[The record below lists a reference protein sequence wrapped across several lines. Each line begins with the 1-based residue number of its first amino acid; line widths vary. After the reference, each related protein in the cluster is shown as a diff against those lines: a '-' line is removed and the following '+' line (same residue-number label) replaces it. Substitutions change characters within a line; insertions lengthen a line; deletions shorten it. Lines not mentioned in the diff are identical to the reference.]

1 MYVPRKPHPFGN
13 EYHTIADGDDGKP
26 IMWRIKLQEGKD
38 RPKKADGSWA
48 FPSSFESDHG
58 KTATLML
65 EMTEPIHRTGRVV
78 TMDSGFCVMEGIM
91 AMDAHGIFGQ
101 ALIKKRGRYW
111 PKQVPGDEID
121 KEFKDAALGNTK
133 TLCQELSNDYFL
145 IQCCRDVDYVTKIMS
160 THGVLEEINDHPT
173 WRFVDGE
180 WKSFKYAEPF
190 SRHNRAKHWVDDV
203 NHRRHSPISL
213 EEIWTTKWWPYRQW
227 CMVCSV
233 AEVNAVSSLAR
244 AKRVAATP
252 QLEFRLKL
260 AQGML
265 ENNLDG
271 AGNVAGS
278 PIRLRRRANNNHEL
292 IMIEKYRGKWDENL
306 KKFSKVTTEY
316 MRLKCGNC
324 DTMTRTH
331 CRCDA
336 KVLLCVE
343 CYADHKWGM

>member
-1 MYVPRKPHPFGN
+1 M
-13 EYHTIADGDDGKP
+13 
-26 IMWRIKLQEGKD
+26 
-38 RPKKADGSWA
+38 
-48 FPSSFESDHG
+48 
-58 KTATLML
+58 
-65 EMTEPIHRTGRVV
+65 
-78 TMDSGFCVMEGIM
+78 
-91 AMDAHGIFGQ
+91 
-101 ALIKKRGRYW
+101 
-111 PKQVPGDEID
+111 
-121 KEFKDAALGNTK
+121 
-133 TLCQELSNDYFL
+133 
-145 IQCCRDVDYVTKIMS
+145 
-160 THGVLEEINDHPT
+160 
-173 WRFVDGE
+173 
-180 WKSFKYAEPF
+180 
-190 SRHNRAKHWVDDV
+190 
-203 NHRRHSPISL
+203 
-213 EEIWTTKWWPYRQW
+213 
-227 CMVCSV
+227 
-233 AEVNAVSSLAR
+233 SSLAR

-336 KVLLCVE
+336 KVPLCVE